1 MTKDELECVLREVKD
16 DFEAKIKSNFVW
28 TKWIL
33 SILVPAIISFG
44 VFTVKELSTIKENFV
59 TKLEFQ
65 KANDNLKLEITKRF
79 SLPVQ
84 ISQAQLKQI
93 RAILDKNQKEY
104 QQAKEDEYRLN
115 QEMFRMNYDITTRGG
130 ESHEPK

>member
-115 QEMFRMNYDITTRGG
+115 QEMFRMNYDMTTRGG

>member
-93 RAILDKNQKEY
+93 RAILDKNQKEF

-115 QEMFRMNYDITTRGG
+115 QEMFRMNYDMTTRGG
-130 ESHEPK
+130 EINGSK

>member
-1 MTKDELECVLREVKD
+1 MTKEELECVLREVKD

-44 VFTVKELSTIKENFV
+44 VFTVKELSTIKQDFV

-115 QEMFRMNYDITTRGG
+115 QEMFRMNYDMTTRGG
-130 ESHEPK
+130 EINGPK